1 MTQTFNSISNENSSC
16 KQCQTSWKA
25 LCQSSTLKTQSNLQ
39 ENPLLKHPS
48 SHEKRKN
55 KMSFEFHQ
63 FFFVWQ
69 FKSMSKCVWQNETNQ
84 IKEVKLGWCFLH
96 SPLKLFMA

>member
-1 MTQTFNSISNENSSC
+1 MTQMFNNISNGNSSC
-16 KQCQTSWKA
+16 KQCETSWKA
-25 LCQSSTLKTQSNLQ
+25 FCKRSTLKTQSNPQ
-39 ENPLLKHPS
+39 ENPLLKYPS
-48 SHEKRKN
+48 SHEKQKN

-63 FFFVWQ
+63 FFFVWP
-69 FKSMSKCVWQNETNQ
+69 FKSVSKWVWQNETNQ